1 MERVERQAAMS
12 NLRTID
18 LMVID
23 DLVDFIRGRG
33 YVLDF
38 SDHTFSQFF
47 ATELDVDID
56 DPAYAVNG
64 GSKGK
69 RLKCFLQ
76 KVDDRTALRTLKALW
91 EVRSAYLL
99 RTGGDDPV
107 KNAEARYLTVINRL
121 GGSPDAAQGPQE
133 APKPA
138 FDQLRIV
145 ALKDEVV
152 KITSYAPHARGYA
165 FEAFLKSLFE
175 VYGLQPREAFRNR
188 GEQIDGSF
196 VLANETYL
204 LEAKWQAVA
213 TGVADLHAFH
223 GKLDQKAAWARGLF
237 ISHAGFSEEGLS
249 AFGRGK
255 RVICMDGLDLFEML
269 TRGLPLD
276 HVLDRKVRRA
286 AETGMAFVRVRDL
299 FPA

>member
-1 MERVERQAAMS
+1 MS
-12 NLRTID
+12 SLRTID
-18 LMVID
+18 LMVVD

-38 SDHTFSQFF
+38 SDATFSQFF
-47 ATELDVDID
+47 AAELDVDID
-56 DPAYAVNG
+56 DPTYALSG

-91 EVRSAYLL
+91 EVRSAFLL
-99 RTGGDDPV
+99 RSGQDDPV
-107 KNAEARYLTVINRL
+107 KNADARYLMVLNRL
-121 GGSPDAAQGPQE
+121 GGSPDSAQGPQE

-138 FDQLRIV
+138 FDQLRIA

-152 KITSYAPHARGYA
+152 SLSTLAPQARGFA
-165 FEAFLKSLFE
+165 FETFLKNLFD
-175 VYGLQPREAFRNR
+175 VYALRPREAFRNR

-196 VLANETYL
+196 ILANETYL
-204 LEAKWQAVA
+204 LEAKWESTL
-213 TGVADLHAFH
+213 TGVADLHVFQ

-237 ISHAGFSEEGLS
+237 MSHAGFSEDGLT
-249 AFGRGK
+249 AWGRGK
-255 RVICMDGLDLFEML
+255 RVICMDGFDLYEML
-269 TRGLPLD
+269 QRGLPFD
-276 HVLDRKVRRA
+276 HVLDRKIRRA

-299 FPA
+299 FS

>member
-1 MERVERQAAMS
+1 
-12 NLRTID
+12 
-18 LMVID
+18 MVVD

-38 SDHTFSQFF
+38 SDPTFSQFF

-56 DPAYAVNG
+56 DPAYAING

-76 KVDDRTALRTLKALW
+76 KVDDRTALRTLQALW
-91 EVRSAYLL
+91 EVRAAFLL
-99 RTGGDDPV
+99 RTGQDDPV
-107 KNAEARYLTVINRL
+107 KNAEARYLNVIKRL

-138 FDQLRIV
+138 FDQFRIAALR
-145 ALKDEVV
+145 DEV
-152 KITSYAPHARGYA
+152 INLSNMTPQARGFA
-165 FEAFLKSLFE
+165 FETFLKNLFDA
-175 VYGLQPREAFRNR
+175 YGLRPRAAFRNR

-196 VLANETYL
+196 TLAGETYL
-204 LEAKWQAVA
+204 LEAKWESAL
-213 TGVADLHAFH
+213 TGVADLHVFQ

-237 ISHAGFSEEGLS
+237 VSHAGFSEDGLV
-249 AFGRGK
+249 AWGRGK
-255 RVICMDGLDLFEML
+255 RVVCMDGLDLCEML
-269 TRGLPLD
+269 QRSLPLD
-276 HVLDRKVRRA
+276 HVLDRKIRRA

-299 FPA
+299 FP

>member
-1 MERVERQAAMS
+1 MS

-18 LMVID
+18 LMVVD

-38 SDHTFSQFF
+38 SDNTFSQFF

-64 GSKGK
+64 SSKGK

-76 KVDDRTALRTLKALW
+76 KVDDRTALKTLTALW
-91 EVRSAYLL
+91 DVRAAWLL
-99 RTGGDDPV
+99 RMGQDDPV
-107 KNAEARYLTVINRL
+107 KNAEARYLAVTNRL

-138 FDQLRIV
+138 FDQAKLNALR
-145 ALKDEVV
+145 DEVV
-152 KITSYAPHARGYA
+152 KLTTMAPQARGYA
-165 FEAFLKSLFE
+165 FEGFLRGLFDA
-175 VYGLQPREAFRNR
+175 YGLKAREAFRNR

-196 VLANETYL
+196 MLANETYL
-204 LEAKWQAVA
+204 VEAKWESALTSV
-213 TGVADLHAFH
+213 GDLHIFH

-237 ISHAGFSEEGLS
+237 ISHAGFTEDGL
-249 AFGRGK
+249 AAWGRGK

-269 TRGLPLD
+269 QRGLPLD

-286 AETGMAFVRVRDL
+286 AETGMAFTRVRDL
-299 FPA
+299 FP